1 MIEKELF
8 SHYSIDEKKLLAY
21 GFQPEGHMLVYS
33 QDLETENFR
42 IIMTYDRALCGKI
55 IDLAF
60 GEEYVNFRMESATGY
75 SAEIRNKF
83 EVLLLDIRDKC
94 CKNQYFQS
102 EQARRINEFIYETYD
117 VMPEFL
123 WPNIPSYA
131 AFRKKQGGKWFAVI
145 GSVPRRKVDPIS
157 LLGEDV
163 EVINVKVDKDQIDV
177 QRILNTDGMLKS
189 ERKICAVINNAKC
202 SQEVRAE
209 FGSFCNYLWAY
220 TDGKTIVYN
229 GHAQGRVPVSNGL
242 SDRIS
247 KDLKN
252 RGFKYIGTVMIYS
265 HLQACGMIND
275 HAEDCPCF
283 HQINASHPCIHLP
296 PDQEAQLMTLR
307 SMPQEETEG

>member
-83 EVLLLDIRDKC
+83 EALLLDIRDKC

-102 EQARRINEFIYETYD
+102 EQARRISEFIYETYE

-131 AFRKKQGGKWFAVI
+131 AFRKKQGGRWFAVI
-145 GSVPRRKVDPIS
+145 GSVPRRKIDPVS
-157 LLGEDV
+157 LSTEEV
-163 EVINVKVDKDQIDV
+163 EVINVKVDKDQIETLLARDGIYPAFHMNKKCWV
-177 QRILNTDGMLKS
+177 SIIFDGTLTDSNIQRMVDESYESL
-189 ERKICAVINNAKC
+189 
-202 SQEVRAE
+202 
-209 FGSFCNYLWAY
+209 
-220 TDGKTIVYN
+220 
-229 GHAQGRVPVSNGL
+229 
-242 SDRIS
+242 
-247 KDLKN
+247 
-252 RGFKYIGTVMIYS
+252 
-265 HLQACGMIND
+265 
-275 HAEDCPCF
+275 
-283 HQINASHPCIHLP
+283 
-296 PDQEAQLMTLR
+296 
-307 SMPQEETEG
+307 

>member
-1 MIEKELF
+1 MIEKEVF

-42 IIMTYDRALCGKI
+42 IIMTYDRALSGKI
-55 IDLAF
+55 IELAF

-83 EVLLLDIRDKC
+83 ETLLLDIRDQC

-123 WPNIPSYA
+123 WPSIPSYA

-157 LLGEDV
+157 LSGEDV
-163 EVINVKVDKDQIDV
+163 EVINVKVDSGMIED
-177 QRILNTDGMLKS
+177 ILS
-189 ERKICAVINNAKC
+189 QKC
-202 SQEVRAE
+202 YYPA
-209 FGSFCNYLWAY
+209 FHMNKKCW
-220 TDGKTIVYN
+220 
-229 GHAQGRVPVSNGL
+229 VSIILEDAL
-242 SDRIS
+242 SDEEIQNRIRFS
-247 KDLKN
+247 
-252 RGFKYIGTVMIYS
+252 FETV
-265 HLQACGMIND
+265 
-275 HAEDCPCF
+275 
-283 HQINASHPCIHLP
+283 
-296 PDQEAQLMTLR
+296 
-307 SMPQEETEG
+307 